1 MANKTARHSKKT
13 LLLGILLPIAGL
25 GVVGGATV
33 GVLYATGVLG
43 HQVVSIADIF
53 TDGSNPYQ

>member
-1 MANKTARHSKKT
+1 MNNKTAKHSKKA

-25 GVVGGATV
+25 GVIGGATV
-33 GVLYATGVLG
+33 GVLYATGVFG
-43 HQVVSIADIF
+43 HQAESIASIF